1 MSDTPLERIVQTTA
15 RYRALEAAAA
25 KAIIALQLNDH
36 SMQADDRLDDVEE
49 LLKQALEMK
58 GK

>member
-1 MSDTPLERIVQTTA
+1 MSDTPLERIAQTTA
-15 RYRALEAAAA
+15 RYLALEAAAA

-36 SMQADDRLDDVEE
+36 SLQADDRLDDVEE